1 MLFDM
6 STMILLYVLK
16 NDLHIVRNMH
26 YITINVYEMPIVLS
40 SNTEQLN
47 GLMCTLCA
55 MGCPSALTKWIGI
68 FNYYNHQSVTGDY
81 ST

>member
-16 NDLHIVRNMH
+16 NDLHIVRNVD
-26 YITINVYEMPIVLS
+26 YITINVYEMTIVLS

-47 GLMCTLCA
+47 WLMCTLCA
-55 MGCPSALTKWIGI
+55 ITLWDVLQP
-68 FNYYNHQSVTGDY
+68 
-81 ST
+81 